1 MTMTETEAKREIERL
16 REKVELYNYHY
27 YVLSES
33 LISDLEFDRLLS
45 SLQQLET
52 EFPQF
57 LTPESP
63 TQRVGGAITK
73 EFESVVHRYP
83 MLSLANSYSADDIS
97 EFDERVR
104 KAVGQEVSYCCEL
117 KFDGVAIG
125 LRYEKGI
132 LTKAVTRGDGVQG
145 DDVTANVKTIRSIP
159 LRLRGHDF
167 PDDFEIRGEI
177 FMPRSVFDAINA
189 EREEMGE
196 ARLAN
201 PRNAASGTLKQ
212 QDSKAV
218 AERKLDCYL
227 YLLLGENLGFS
238 YHHQS
243 LEAAAKWGFKVSP
256 HSRVAKSLD
265 EVEQFIQYWDTK
277 RYELD
282 VETDGVVIKVD
293 EIRLQNNL
301 GFTAKTPRWAVAY
314 KFKAQEAMTRLLS
327 VSYQVGR
334 TGAITPVANLEP
346 VWLAGTSVKRA
357 SLHNADIISELGLHE
372 GDVVTVEKGGDIIP
386 KITGVVAEKR
396 NLFSNPVT
404 FIHSCPEC
412 NTPLQRREGEAQHF
426 CPNEKGC
433 PPQQKARIEHFTAR
447 KAMNIDSLGPETI
460 SMLYQAGLVKNIAD
474 LYSLSIE
481 DLLPLERMAK
491 KSAGNI
497 IDGIN
502 KSKHVPF
509 ERVLFAIGI
518 RHVGETVAKKLA
530 RSFGTI
536 EGLMQA
542 SRENLLQVNDVGE
555 KIADSIL
562 LFFKDEEQMDIV
574 RRLQAAGL
582 CMETKSQQQEIS
594 NVLMGKTFVVSGVF
608 HHFSRDG
615 IKEAIEAN
623 GGKVSGSISSKT
635 NFVLAGDEMGPAKLE
650 KANKLGVK
658 IISEQDFLSMIGT
671 SSNS

>member
-357 SLHNADIISELGLHE
+357 SLHNADIIAELGLHE

-396 NLFSNPVT
+396 NLFSKPVT

-412 NTPLQRREGEAQHF
+412 NTPLQRGEGEAQHF

-542 SRENLLQVNDVGE
+542 SREDLVQVNDVGE